1 MRLQPRLARLLASGA
16 LTALLAVSLGGCQT
30 TSDVTGSLA
39 TRAEPSPQADP
50 QRAAEVYG
58 DRYRANPKDS
68 NAALAYGQALRANGQ
83 RAQAVA
89 VLEQATIANAGN
101 RAVLAAYG
109 RALADN
115 GDFQQAYDVLS
126 RAHTPDNPDWH
137 ILSIQGTVLD
147 QLGRNDEARR
157 YYASAL
163 KIMPGEPSV
172 LSNLGL
178 SYMLTKELPKAE
190 DVLRKAYAST
200 RADARVRQNLA
211 LVIGLQGRFSEA
223 EGIVKADLPPE
234 EAAANVAYLKE
245 MLKGREAPRT
255 GRGTIPVAALSQQD

>member
-1 MRLQPRLARLLASGA
+1 MRLQPLLARLLASGA

-30 TSDVTGSLA
+30 MSDVTGSLA
-39 TRAEPSPQADP
+39 TRTEPAPHVDP
-50 QRAAEVYG
+50 QRAAEAYG
-58 DRYRANPKDS
+58 DRYRANPKDAS
-68 NAALAYGQALRANGQ
+68 AALAYGQALRANGQ

-89 VLEQATIANAGN
+89 VLEQATIVNAGN
-101 RAVLAAYG
+101 KAVLAAYG

-126 RAHTPDNPDWH
+126 RAHTPDNPDWR
-137 ILSIQGTVLD
+137 ILSVQGTVLD
-147 QLGRNDEARR
+147 QLGRNDEARQ

-163 KIMPGEPSV
+163 KIMPDEPSV

-190 DVLRKAYAST
+190 DTLRKAYAST

-234 EAAANVAYLKE
+234 EAAANVAYLRE
-245 MLKGREAPRT
+245 MLKGKDAPRT